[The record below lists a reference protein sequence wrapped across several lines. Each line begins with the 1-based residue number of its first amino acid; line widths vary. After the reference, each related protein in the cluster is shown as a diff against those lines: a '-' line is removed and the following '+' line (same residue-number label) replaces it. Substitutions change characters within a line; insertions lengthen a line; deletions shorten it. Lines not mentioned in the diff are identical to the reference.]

1 VSRISRAV
9 GFIAGDEA
17 RLGLDAAAAQLL
29 AHAAVLQVLPA
40 DFNQINAVL
49 AGLVDAVQER
59 LNGVS
64 PLYRFVDDVGGDVD
78 RTVVNFSIARARQE
92 SWRLATALASMD
104 QPAQERRIAEQ
115 DRAVC
120 RLGRH
125 LLRPG
130 LIASVGMFGVRVT
143 ESWHPSAIIER
154 LSDPALH

>member
-1 VSRISRAV
+1 
-9 GFIAGDEA
+9 
-17 RLGLDAAAAQLL
+17 
-29 AHAAVLQVLPA
+29 
-40 DFNQINAVL
+40 
-49 AGLVDAVQER
+49 
-59 LNGVS
+59 
-64 PLYRFVDDVGGDVD
+64 VDDVGGDVD
-78 RTVVNFSIARARQE
+78 RTVVNFSIARAREE

-154 LSDPALH
+154 LSDPALR